1 MNYTV
6 VYSDELSHHGIL
18 GMKWGIRRYQNED
31 GSLTDAGRKHYGRN
45 ESIRELKKNMEDA
58 KTYQEKKAVIT
69 GNRVN
74 RSNRLKLE
82 KKAVEIGGAVTTGA
96 ATATTALAALSG
108 LVNPLVPVGVALGG
122 AVATKA
128 INAGQSAVNAY
139 RTVRVYQI
147 ERKLDKTY
155 IDNKQS
161 SKNESLSEEA
171 EKRLQATKTT
181 LEDLGASKKQIDKLS
196 SLMEKQMQSNPPLTG
211 KEADDQMAKYYELLT
226 DEQKRQLKQFGKMA
240 F

>member
-18 GMKWGIRRYQNED
+18 GMKWGVRRYQNED
-31 GSLTDAGRKHYGRN
+31 GSLTPAGRKHYGRN

-155 IDNKQS
+155 IDDDK
-161 SKNESLSEEA
+161 K
-171 EKRLQATKTT
+171 K
-181 LEDLGASKKQIDKLS
+181 ED
-196 SLMEKQMQSNPPLTG
+196 E
-211 KEADDQMAKYYELLT
+211 
-226 DEQKRQLKQFGKMA
+226 
-240 F
+240 